1 MSAGVQSQEL
11 VLESNP
17 DLKTCISSITA
28 PYFKLHNVLRLELF
42 KPFTIRILSK
52 NNTITDVSLYNTA

>member
-17 DLKTCISSITA
+17 DLKTHISSIAA
-28 PYFKLHNVLRLELF
+28 PYFKLHNVLRSYLLQLEYLA
-42 KPFTIRILSK
+42 KT
-52 NNTITDVSLYNTA
+52 TQ

>member
-17 DLKTCISSITA
+17 GLKTHISSIAA
-28 PYFKLHNVLRLELF
+28 PYFKLHNVLGLELF
-42 KPFTIRILSK
+42 KPFTIRILNK